1 MNFWETL
8 KSYLP
13 GGNGG
18 QKQTSGQ
25 ATSSSGDRPEKRIS
39 AYFAPFVRGNTKGI
53 VVGVVVAFF
62 LHLFAG
68 QFWLTGLGALLAFL
82 ACSPKKASEQEIDQ
96 FVQSTGAQLLQNGYA
111 ACHLDPDSVALVP
124 PIVAVH
130 YLYRDHLNETVQVR
144 RGKDGQLRAQ
154 LCQIYCLYFSE
165 NQLFVYSTELSL
177 LSGNSRSQVSEYY
190 YDNILS
196 FGEDTV
202 EQTVSYAKNKSARIE
217 VKRIQMQLAT
227 GPIVIP
233 YISQDPDMENKIGA
247 AINMIRM
254 WRRSR

>member
-1 MNFWETL
+1 MGLWDAL
-8 KSYLP
+8 KNHFP

-18 QKQTSGQ
+18 QKQTSGK
-25 ATSSSGDRPEKRIS
+25 APSSSGDNIAKRIS
-39 AYFAPFVRGNTKGI
+39 AYFAPFARGNKKGI
-53 VVGVVVAFF
+53 IVGAIVAFL
-62 LHLFAG
+62 LHLFLG
-68 QFWLTGLGALLAFL
+68 QMWLTGIGALVAYV
-82 ACSPKKASEQEIDQ
+82 ACSPKKASEEEIDR
-96 FVQSTGAQLLQNGYA
+96 FVQSTGESLLQKGYA

-130 YLYRDHLNETVQVR
+130 YLYGDSMNESAQVR
-144 RGKDGQLRAQ
+144 LGKDGQLRAQ

-165 NQLFVYSTELSL
+165 NQLFIYRTELSL

-196 FGEDTV
+196 LGEDTAD
-202 EQTVSYAKNKSARIE
+202 QTVSYAKNKAAKIE
-217 VKRIQMQLAT
+217 VKRILMHLST